1 MTRLRKIGPEAV
13 PPPQQ
18 RKRRGGA
25 RILRGTDGRPM
36 RARRTKE
43 PAGFGVRMLRVG
55 AVLLVCTF
63 FLVMWTR
70 PVSQI
75 EVRGVW
81 LSSSDFVTAML
92 EPELGRR
99 WVTTPVKDFARELE
113 RDPWIDR
120 AQVIRAPGSRLL
132 VKIREAEPVFCVELG
147 DQRRLLDRDGDLLP
161 PCDDLF
167 IEALPVVRGL
177 DIGLEGLSEESR
189 DQFLHLLGAL
199 DGTGWVWAE
208 GLAHADLRDPD
219 EVVLE
224 SRKKV
229 QVVVK
234 LDDAPD
240 QLAAAAAVWSQLDTE
255 GPTRVDLRFENQI
268 VLSH

>member
-13 PPPQQ
+13 PPPRQ

-25 RILRGTDGRPM
+25 RILRGTDGRPV
-36 RARRTKE
+36 RARRLVE

-55 AVLLVCTF
+55 AVLLVCAL
-63 FLVMWTR
+63 FLVAWTR
-70 PVSQI
+70 PVRQI

-81 LSSSDFVTAML
+81 LSSSDFVTSML

-99 WVTTPVKDFARELE
+99 WITTPVKDFARELE
-113 RDPWIDR
+113 RDPWIDQ
-120 AQVIRAPGSRLL
+120 AQVIRAPGSRLV
-132 VKIREAEPVFCVELG
+132 VKIREAEPVFCVEVG
-147 DQRRLLDRDGDLLP
+147 EQRRLLDRDGDLMP

-167 IEALPVVRGL
+167 VDALPVVHGL
-177 DIGLEGLSEESR
+177 DVGLEGLSEESR
-189 DQFLHLLGAL
+189 EGFLHLLAAL
-199 DGTGWVWAE
+199 DGTGWVWSE
-208 GLAHADLRDPD
+208 GLADADLRDPD

-224 SRKKV
+224 SRRQV

-234 LDDAPD
+234 LEDAPK
-240 QLAAAAAVWSQLDTE
+240 QLEAAAAVWNQLDTE
-255 GPTRVDLRFENQI
+255 GPTRIDLRFENQI